1 MNYKIIDKNFT
12 QLILNIKQYFNN
24 TNKTLFNKRNIIK
37 LVDFNE
43 KKYVIKSFK
52 IPHFINKIV
61 YNFFRDS
68 KAKRSYEN
76 SLKLVKLNI
85 NTPKPIGYIEFNSIL
100 FFQDSYYVSEFFD
113 YDFEIR
119 DIFKNK
125 NFENRNI
132 ILEKFVKFTLD
143 LHQKGVYHIDYSPG
157 NVIIKKIDD
166 NSFEF
171 SIIDVNRMKFI
182 EFDLDLRMKNFS
194 KMTFDKDDNEYMIKL
209 YSKLINIEYYILK
222 EKLDFYLNEQ
232 QKYLENKKKLKKL
245 KGK

>member
-1 MNYKIIDKNFT
+1 MKYKVTNKNFI

-24 TNKTLFNKRNIIK
+24 TSNKTLFKKRNIIK
-37 LVDFNE
+37 LIEYNNNQ
-43 KKYVIKSFK
+43 YVIKSFK
-52 IPHFINKIV
+52 IPHLLNKIV

-76 SLKLVKLNI
+76 SVKLEQLNI
-85 NTPKPIGYIEFNSIL
+85 NTPKPIGYIEFNSLL
-100 FFQDSYYVSEFFD
+100 FFNDSYYISEFFD

-119 DIFKNK
+119 AVFKNK
-125 NFENRNI
+125 EFPNRKI
-132 ILEKFVKFTLD
+132 ILKQFVQFTYN

-166 NSFEF
+166 NNFEF

-194 KMTFDKDDNEYMIKL
+194 KMTFDKDDNEHMIKI
-209 YSKLINIEYYILK
+209 YADLININYNILK

-232 QKYLENKKKLKKL
+232 QKYLDRKKKMKNFK
-245 KGK
+245 